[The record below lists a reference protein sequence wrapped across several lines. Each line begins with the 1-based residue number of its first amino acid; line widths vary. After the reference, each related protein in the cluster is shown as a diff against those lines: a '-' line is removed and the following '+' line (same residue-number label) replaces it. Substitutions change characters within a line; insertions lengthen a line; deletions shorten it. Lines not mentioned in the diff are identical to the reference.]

1 MTNKLTLNMGDAAY
15 AASLADGVTKVSDQ
29 KKEIP
34 TEKVALRRG
43 KWTVEEEQFALRLIE
58 EFRAG
63 LLPLTDGTT
72 LRTFLSKLLNCDP
85 MRISKKFVGDNCIGK
100 QVFRHAS
107 GEVNG
112 FISAER
118 MEKSKREL
126 AELERK
132 FLDRLLSSSTAPS
145 ASPRHDPASGERK
158 AKKAKVSVKA
168 EDVHSNVS
176 HDYGS
181 DGRVDDGRYDSMY
194 ANQSTHQQ
202 HNLHQ
207 SMPGP
212 YHHHQHPFMPP
223 HSHDSLSYQS
233 GLGSV
238 LDSRGVSPPISYPPM
253 APSTSAS
260 SLYGGHETH
269 SAPTTQYMSQHTGY
283 PYGPVRTISDSSSGG
298 GYEDWRQQQQLRQGP
313 FDAQLNWHS
322 QYLPSQQFF
331 DQHQSQ
337 MRSMGASGS
346 NIDQSEE
353 GLLKAKGSF
362 YKSLKSSSTSSLDL
376 LGTLATSISRENLVS
391 YGTSADSSAALSTLG
406 SGADNTPAS
415 LNSSG
420 ISRTDQGN
428 NLKRNSKSIQDFWML
443 VEMGDLSRPD
453 AEDMDINHEN
463 DVDSAVFDMEDD
475 KSNSAF
481 GGGAGV
487 RDTPMTGSSSLPVIR
502 SESAPALSGNTLNAF
517 TSGNTSADDTGKSD
531 ATPTINTGSTYNST
545 VEKVPGSRTSP
556 PTEEKQND
564 EPKHDT
570 VIAQSLLSMAS
581 AEHFRMDGLKAQSST
596 SSPLPPDVN

>member
-1 MTNKLTLNMGDAAY
+1 MGDAAY

-34 TEKVALRRG
+34 QEKVALRRG

-107 GEVNG
+107 GEMNG
-112 FISAER
+112 FISADR

-132 FLDRLLSSSTAPS
+132 FLDRLLSSSTTPS
-145 ASPRHDPASGERK
+145 ASPRHDSSAGERK

-168 EDVHSNVS
+168 EDVHSKVG
-176 HDYGS
+176 HEYGS
-181 DGRVDDGRYDSMY
+181 EGRGDDGRYDSMY
-194 ANQSTHQQ
+194 SQQQSLQ

-207 SMPGP
+207 GMSGP
-212 YHHHQHPFMPP
+212 YQHPHQQHPFMPP
-223 HSHDSLSYQS
+223 HSHDPQS
-233 GLGSV
+233 FQGGLGSG
-238 LDSRGVSPPISYPPM
+238 LDSRGISPPNSYPPM
-253 APSTSAS
+253 APSTSTS
-260 SLYGGHETH
+260 SLYGGHENH
-269 SAPTTQYMSQHTGY
+269 AATTQYMNQHLGY
-283 PYGPVRTISDSSSGG
+283 PYGPVRSGSDSSSGG
-298 GYEDWRQQQQLRQGP
+298 GYEDWRQQQQLRHGP
-313 FDAQLNWHS
+313 FDAQLNWHN

-337 MRSMGASGS
+337 MRSMGGSGS

-391 YGTSADSSAALSTLG
+391 YGTSGDSSAALSTMG

-443 VEMGDLSRPD
+443 VEMGDLSRPEN
-453 AEDMDINHEN
+453 EDMDINHEN
-463 DVDSAVFDMEDD
+463 DVDSAVFDMEDE

-481 GGGAGV
+481 SSSSGV
-487 RDTPMTGSSSLPVIR
+487 RDTPVAGSTSLPVSR
-502 SESAPALSGNTLNAF
+502 CESAPALSGSTLNALS
-517 TSGNTSADDTGKSD
+517 TGNTSNGDSATTDT
-531 ATPTINTGSTYNST
+531 TPSTSTGSTYNSIN
-545 VEKVPGSRTSP
+545 EKAPGSTSSQP
-556 PTEEKQND
+556 EQKQTD
-564 EPKHDT
+564 EPKHDA

-581 AEHFRMDGLKAQSST
+581 AEHLRMDGLKAQSST
-596 SSPLPPDVN
+596 SSPLPPNTD